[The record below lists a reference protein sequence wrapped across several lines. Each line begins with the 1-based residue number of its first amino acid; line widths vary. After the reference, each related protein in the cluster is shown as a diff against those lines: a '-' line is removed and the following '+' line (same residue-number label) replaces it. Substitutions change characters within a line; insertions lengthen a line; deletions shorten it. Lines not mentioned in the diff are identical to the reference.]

1 MVKVLI
7 VDDEEPI
14 ISLLSAI
21 FSSMPEYNLV
31 FARDGQAAIDTAQV
45 EKPDIM
51 ILDNR
56 MPGMSG
62 LEVCRAIKSNP
73 LLAHTRILMLSCQG
87 QNFDWQ
93 LAQELGAECYITK
106 PFDTV
111 VLVDK
116 IKEMAKS

>member
-14 ISLLSAI
+14 LSLLSAI
-21 FSSMPEYNLV
+21 VSSMPEYTIVL
-31 FARDGQAAIDTAQV
+31 ARDGQEAIDTAIV

-51 ILDNR
+51 LLDNR
-56 MPGMSG
+56 MQGMSG

-93 LAQELGAECYITK
+93 LAKELGAEGYLTK
-106 PFDTV
+106 PFDTT
-111 VLVDK
+111 VLMDK
-116 IKEMAKS
+116 VKELTKS